1 MIISAC
7 VEILS
12 LELIAIAE
20 QEFGLL
26 MLSAAT
32 ATAYVLLRQ
41 LGLPTV
47 LSEANQLLSGE
58 YERGKL

>member
-7 VEILS
+7 VEILL

-41 LGLPTV
+41 LGFTHGPF
-47 LSEANQLLSGE
+47 
-58 YERGKL
+58 